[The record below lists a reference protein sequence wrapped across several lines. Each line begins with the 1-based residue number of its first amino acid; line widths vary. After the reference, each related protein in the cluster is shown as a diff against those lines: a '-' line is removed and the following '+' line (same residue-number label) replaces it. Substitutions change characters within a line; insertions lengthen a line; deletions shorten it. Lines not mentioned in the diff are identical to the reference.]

1 MRFLFVHQNFPGQF
15 GHVAAALAQQGHEV
29 VAVGEARRL
38 EARPSPH
45 VGILRVGYDTPAAAS
60 PGAHPNLRKFEADV
74 RRGEVVARLATD
86 LHRRG
91 LRPDVVVA
99 HPGWGETLFLKDV
112 FSQSRHLHYCEYF
125 YRAQGGDVGFDPEF
139 PAHTHDQWRQRVLN
153 STQLIGMEYA
163 DGGYS
168 PTAWQASRYPAGIR
182 ERLQVIHDGIN
193 TELVRPNAQAVLQV
207 GQRSLTA
214 ADQVVT
220 YVARNLEPYRGF
232 HVFMRALPE
241 LLSRCPRAQVVIVGG
256 DEKGYGAR
264 APDGKTWREVYWE
277 PVRGKLDA
285 SRVHFLGHVP
295 YATYLQVLQVS
306 SAHVYLTYP
315 FVLSWSMLEAM
326 AAGCLVIGSATPPVQ
341 EVLQHEENG
350 LLCDFFKVD
359 QWVDSIERAL
369 VQRQAM
375 APLRQKAR
383 QTVVAN
389 FDLKTVCLPRHLA
402 MLGVTPSAPRINGQN
417 E

>member
-315 FVLSWSMLEAM
+315 SCCRGPCWRPWPLVVWSSAQPRPRCRRYCNTKKTACYATSSRLTNGWTASS
-326 AAGCLVIGSATPPVQ
+326 ARWCSVRPWRRCARRRAKPWWRTSISRQSACLDTWPCSG
-341 EVLQHEENG
+341 
-350 LLCDFFKVD
+350 
-359 QWVDSIERAL
+359 
-369 VQRQAM
+369 
-375 APLRQKAR
+375 
-383 QTVVAN
+383 
-389 FDLKTVCLPRHLA
+389 
-402 MLGVTPSAPRINGQN
+402 
-417 E
+417 